1 MDGICTP
8 IVPLFCKT
16 VGLSTGLPSIKK
28 NMICGERSS
37 FGDFF
42 SLTYKCRFEC
52 RLSVGLF
59 MITPFSG
66 LLFVCLPFSP
76 KRVFPADKHIL
87 RYVFVVLN
95 RLDDGLLVTLL
106 TKKVVAAQPLFLID
120 RHWKYKYLT
129 CQKSAIKSVTK
140 VLNNWFVRIDYAS

>member
-1 MDGICTP
+1 
-8 IVPLFCKT
+8 
-16 VGLSTGLPSIKK
+16 
-28 NMICGERSS
+28 
-37 FGDFF
+37 
-42 SLTYKCRFEC
+42 
-52 RLSVGLF
+52 
-59 MITPFSG
+59 MITPFLG
-66 LLFVCLPFSP
+66 LLFVCLPFSL

-106 TKKVVAAQPLFLID
+106 MKKVVAAQPLFLID

>member
-1 MDGICTP
+1 
-8 IVPLFCKT
+8 
-16 VGLSTGLPSIKK
+16 
-28 NMICGERSS
+28 
-37 FGDFF
+37 
-42 SLTYKCRFEC
+42 
-52 RLSVGLF
+52 

-66 LLFVCLPFSP
+66 LLFDCLPFSP

-120 RHWKYKYLT
+120 RPLECKYLT